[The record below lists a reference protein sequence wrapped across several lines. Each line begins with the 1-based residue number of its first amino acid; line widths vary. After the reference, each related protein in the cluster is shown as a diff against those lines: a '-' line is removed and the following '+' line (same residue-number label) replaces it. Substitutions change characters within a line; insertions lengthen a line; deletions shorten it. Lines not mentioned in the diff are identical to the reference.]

1 MNSNAIFCEI
11 FTPLTLNLNNELYKA
26 LPEDTI
32 GEKIRKQRLLH
43 GLEKGKFCEMIST
56 EEKSL
61 ELWESHKII
70 PAPKSIKKI
79 CNLFNLPLDYFSEY
93 YSLDYN
99 HPEKLFL
106 EWKNRN
112 GYSYKKCVSILKCS
126 ESTIINFVKGKYGMS
141 YEMYLK
147 MNKVG
152 IF

>member
-11 FTPLTLNLNNELYKA
+11 FTPLTLNLSRELYKT

-32 GEKIRKQRLLH
+32 GEKIRKHRLLY
-43 GLEKGKFCEMIST
+43 GLEKEKFCKMINT

-70 PAPKSIKKI
+70 PVPKSIKKI
-79 CNLFNLPLDYFSEY
+79 YDLFNLPLDYFGEY
-93 YSLDYN
+93 YSLYYN

-106 EWKNRN
+106 EWKSRN
-112 GYSYKKCVSILKCS
+112 GYSYKKCVIILECS
-126 ESTIINFVKGKYGMS
+126 ESTIINFVNEKYGMS
-141 YEMYLK
+141 YEMYFK
-147 MNKVG
+147 TKKVG

>member
-11 FTPLTLNLNNELYKA
+11 FTSLTLNLNNELYKS

-32 GEKIRKQRLLH
+32 GEKIKKQRLLH
-43 GLEKGKFCEMIST
+43 GLEKEKFCEMISA

-61 ELWESHKII
+61 ELWESNKII
-70 PAPKSIKKI
+70 PSPKSIQKI
-79 CNLFNLPLDYFSEY
+79 CDLFSLPLNYFGTY
-93 YSLDYN
+93 YSLYYN

-106 EWKNRN
+106 KWKSRN
-112 GYSYKKCVSILKCS
+112 DYSYKKCVSILECS
-126 ESTIINFVKGKYGMS
+126 ESTLINFVNGKYGIS

>member
-1 MNSNAIFCEI
+1 MNK
-11 FTPLTLNLNNELYKA
+11 ELYNT

-43 GLEKGKFCEMIST
+43 GFEKEKFCEMIST

-61 ELWESHKII
+61 EFWESNKII

-93 YSLDYN
+93 Y
-99 HPEKLFL
+99 PEKLFL
-106 EWKNRN
+106 KWKSRN
-112 GYSYKKCVSILKCS
+112 DYSYKKCVSILECS

-141 YEMYLK
+141 YEIYLK
-147 MNKVG
+147 MKEVG

>member
-1 MNSNAIFCEI
+1 MQFFCEI

-43 GLEKGKFCEMIST
+43 GIEKEKFCEMIST

-61 ELWESHKII
+61 EFWESNKII
-70 PAPKSIKKI
+70 PASKFLKKV
-79 CNLFNLPLDYFSEY
+79 CNLFNLPLDYFGEY
-93 YSLDYN
+93 YSLYYN

-106 EWKNRN
+106 KWKSRN
-112 GYSYKKCVSILKCS
+112 DYSYKKCVIILKCS
-126 ESTIINFVKGKYGMS
+126 ESTIINFVNGKYGMS

-147 MNKVG
+147 MKEAG

>member
-1 MNSNAIFCEI
+1 MNSNAIFCKT
-11 FTPLTLNLNNELYKA
+11 FTPLTLNLSKELYKS
-26 LPEDTI
+26 LPENTT
-32 GEKIRKQRLLH
+32 GEKIRKQCLLH
-43 GLEKGKFCEMIST
+43 GLEKEKFCEMIST

-79 CNLFNLPLDYFSEY
+79 CTLFNLPLDYFGEY
-93 YSLDYN
+93 YSLYYN

-106 EWKNRN
+106 KWKNRN
-112 GYSYKKCVSILKCS
+112 DYGYKKCISILECS
-126 ESTIINFVKGKYGMS
+126 ESTLINFVNGKYGMS

-147 MNKVG
+147 MEKVG

>member
-1 MNSNAIFCEI
+1 LNSNAIFCEI
-11 FTPLTLNLNNELYKA
+11 FTPLTLNLSKELYKA

-43 GLEKGKFCEMIST
+43 GLEKEEFCEMIST

-61 ELWESHKII
+61 EFWESNKII

-79 CNLFNLPLDYFSEY
+79 CDLLNLTLDYFSEY
-93 YSLDYN
+93 YSLYYN

-106 EWKNRN
+106 KWKSRN
-112 GYSYKKCVSILKCS
+112 GYSYKKCISILECS
-126 ESTIINFVKGKYGMS
+126 ESTLINFAKGKYGMS

>member
-11 FTPLTLNLNNELYKA
+11 FTPLTLNLNKELYKA
-26 LPEDTI
+26 LPEDNI

-43 GLEKGKFCEMIST
+43 GLEKEKFCEMIST

-61 ELWESHKII
+61 EFWESNKII

-79 CNLFNLPLDYFSEY
+79 CDLFNLPLDYFGEY
-93 YSLDYN
+93 YSLYYT

-106 EWKNRN
+106 EWKSRN
-112 GYSYKKCVSILKCS
+112 GYSYKKCVSILECS
-126 ESTIINFVKGKYGMS
+126 ESTLINFVNGKYGMS
-141 YEMYLK
+141 YDMYLK
-147 MNKVG
+147 MKKVG

>member
-11 FTPLTLNLNNELYKA
+11 FTHLTLNLSKELYKA

-43 GLEKGKFCEMIST
+43 GLEKEKFCEMISL

-70 PAPKSIKKI
+70 PAPKSIKKV
-79 CNLFNLPLDYFSEY
+79 CDLFNLPLDYFSEY
-93 YSLDYN
+93 YSLYYN

-106 EWKNRN
+106 KWKSIN
-112 GYSYKKCVSILKCS
+112 GYSYKKCISILKCS
-126 ESTIINFVKGKYGMS
+126 ESTLINFAKCKYCMS